1 MSVGTGVFW
10 EEPEVSQVPCY
21 CTSEQ
26 FAERQKKKKKI
37 SEFRKE
43 HLLLIHVFSSYFHFS
58 VSIAPGLNLFP
69 FLKVTKQ
76 NTVFGCKILLEH
88 SILSD

>member
-10 EEPEVSQVPCY
+10 EEPEISQVPCC

-26 FAERQKKKKKI
+26 FAERQKKI

-58 VSIAPGLNLFP
+58 VSTAPGLNLFP